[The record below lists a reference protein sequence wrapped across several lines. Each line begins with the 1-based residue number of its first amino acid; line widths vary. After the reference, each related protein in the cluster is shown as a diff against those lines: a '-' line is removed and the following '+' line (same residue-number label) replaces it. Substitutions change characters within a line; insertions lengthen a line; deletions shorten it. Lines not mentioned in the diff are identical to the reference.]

1 MSWNTVL
8 FDLDGTLTDPKVGIT
23 TAVARALAAF
33 GIRREPDEL
42 TDFIGPPLEESFM
55 GGYGMTEEQAAEAVQ
70 EYRAYYNVTGWLENV
85 PYEGIAAFLAAL
97 KERGK
102 MLLVATSKPEAL
114 ARRILEH
121 FELADYFSLI
131 CGAHPERGPSKKADV
146 VAEALARSG
155 AEKGCAVMVGDR
167 KHDVIGAREN
177 GIPCVGVL
185 YGYGSREELESAGA
199 AAVAADLNELLALLC
214 RNDGE

>member
-1 MSWNTVL
+1 MSWDTVL

-33 GIRREPDEL
+33 GIHREPDEL

-55 GGYGMTEEQAAEAVQ
+55 GGYGMNEEQAAEAVR

-85 PYEGIAAFLAAL
+85 PYEGIADFLNTL

-102 MLLVATSKPEAL
+102 TLLVATSKPEAL

-121 FELADYFSLI
+121 FELADCFTLI
-131 CGAHPERGPSKKADV
+131 CGAHPEHGPSKKADV

-155 AEKGCAVMVGDR
+155 AEKERAVMVGDR

-185 YGYGSREELESAGA
+185 YGYGSREELEGAGA
-199 AAVAADLNELLALLC
+199 AAVAADLGELLALLC